1 MHRTY
6 LPRRGGFLLE
16 RMVIFANGKLPDE
29 NAARSLLR
37 EGDLLIAADGGAR
50 HLLTM
55 GILPEVVIGDLDSL
69 DEEDLTD
76 LVAAGVEVKQY
87 PEDKDETDLELAL
100 EYALEK
106 APASILIIAA
116 LGGRLDQTV
125 ANLMLLTNPMLAG
138 VDIRLDDGIE
148 EVFFCRG
155 QVEVLGTEGDMVS
168 LIPWGVPVEGVTTRG
183 LRWSL
188 RDETLFPERSRGV
201 SNRMNTD
208 RAAITIRSGLLLV
221 VHRRDGV
228 RQ

>member
-1 MHRTY
+1 MHRTC

-168 LIPWGVPVEGVTTRG
+168 LIPWGAPVEGVTTRG

-188 RDETLFPERSRGV
+188 RDETLFPERCRGV

>member
-1 MHRTY
+1 MTY
-6 LPRRGGFLLE
+6 LPRQGGFLLV

-37 EGDLLIAADGGAR
+37 EGDYLVAADAGAR
-50 HLLTM
+50 HLLAM
-55 GILPEVVIGDLDSL
+55 GILPEIVIGDLDSL
-69 DEEDLTD
+69 NEEDLAD

-100 EYALEK
+100 EYTLEK

-155 QVEVLGTEGDMVS
+155 QVEILGVEGDWVS

-183 LRWSL
+183 LHWPL
-188 RDETLFPERSRGV
+188 RDETLYPERSRGV

-221 VHRRDGV
+221 VHRRDGE